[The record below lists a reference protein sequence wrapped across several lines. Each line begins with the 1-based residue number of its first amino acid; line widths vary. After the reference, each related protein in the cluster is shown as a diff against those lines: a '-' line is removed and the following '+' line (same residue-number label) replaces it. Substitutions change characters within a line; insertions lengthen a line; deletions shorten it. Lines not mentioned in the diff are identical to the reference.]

1 MKRNLLIACITLLV
15 PATLACSVIDTVVNQ
30 AVSKAVGGSDNLTVV
45 SQLWPDVPRMD
56 GLTPSQMDL
65 PLPVKLLMRA
75 VLGNLGRLNKP
86 GEDQTTGNIDWIV
99 FTTTKTSDDVKN
111 FYTNAQ
117 MTAQGWQASQ
127 NSTCVSGSEQGITQ
141 VGVFCA
147 FQKHSSDQETD
158 LLIVAAPDDQT
169 KQTNVFFL
177 RLEVAGTP
185 TPKK

>member
-1 MKRNLLIACITLLV
+1 MKRNLLIASLTLLM
-15 PATLACSVIDTVVNQ
+15 PALLACSVIDSVVNQ
-30 AVSKAVGGSDNLTVV
+30 AVGKAVGGSDNLTVI

-86 GEDQTTGNIDWIV
+86 GENQTTGNIDWIV
-99 FTTTKTSDDVKN
+99 FTTAKTSDDVKN
-111 FYTNAQ
+111 FYTNAR

-127 NSTCVSGSEQGITQ
+127 NSTCVSGSAQGVAQ

-147 FQKHSSDQETD
+147 FRKRSGSQESD
-158 LLIVAAPDDQT
+158 LLIVAASDDQT
-169 KQTNVFFL
+169 KQTDIFFL
-177 RLEVAGTP
+177 RLDYAATP
-185 TPKK
+185 TPN